1 VVACL
6 GREGVSH
13 DDELGSGDSAWPAF
27 TDLFSATSLLMLAI
41 LASFVGLLLLKSRG
55 EEQQRAKLVRTLT
68 QVSDSGRLFRIDST
82 ERQFVRLILPERAT
96 FERGQFAWRK
106 LRPNGKGALASIAHA
121 LAKREVVGLYRELQ
135 VEGHTDKEPFA
146 GGPDFTNWELSAARA
161 AVVARYLVNALQ
173 MDPCTV
179 SAVGRASYF
188 PARKVPDGTDASEAD
203 RRIEIVIVPNAKT
216 RSVRGCDPH
225 GDGSRFTG
233 ADGTAA
239 LSVGT
244 QPATPVPKGV
254 PGADPSPRSAP
265 AAGTAP

>member
-96 FERGQFAWRK
+96 FDRGRSDGIRQS
-106 LRPNGKGALASIAHA
+106 GKAALASIARV
-121 LAKREVVGLYRELQ
+121 LVDREVAGLYRELQ
-135 VEGHTDKEPFA
+135 VEGHTDEEPY
-146 GGPDFTNWELSAARA
+146 GPNPAFTNWELSAARA

-173 MDPCTV
+173 MDPCAV

-188 PARKVPDGTDASEAD
+188 PARTVPVGTDTSEAD

-239 LSVGT
+239 PSVGT
-244 QPATPVPKGV
+244 QQATPVPKGV
-254 PGADPSPRSAP
+254 PGAEPSPRSVP
-265 AAGTAP
+265 AAGTVP

>member
-1 VVACL
+1 MVACL

-13 DDELGSGDSAWPAF
+13 DDDLGSGDSVWPAF

-41 LASFVGLLLLKSRG
+41 LASFVGLLLVESRG
-55 EEQQRAKLVRTLT
+55 REQQRAILVKKLRE
-68 QVSDSGRLFRIDST
+68 VSESERLFRIDST

-96 FERGQFAWRK
+96 FERGQFKWST
-106 LRPNGKGALASIAHA
+106 LRPSGKGALASIAHA
-121 LAKREVVGLYRELQ
+121 LAKKEVVGLYRELQ
-135 VEGHTDKEPFA
+135 VEGHTDQDPYD

-188 PARKVPDGTDASEAD
+188 PARTVTVGTDASEAD

-239 LSVGT
+239 MSMGT
-244 QPATPVPKGV
+244 QQVTPVPKTV
-254 PGADPSPRSAP
+254 PGAEPSPRSAP
-265 AAGTAP
+265 AAGTVP